1 MTSIKRTRTLRM
13 HFERTTVIEC
23 IPNPWRTRFHAFVR
37 SERVLA
43 SFASTWA
50 SHYYSLL
57 HKKKT
62 IEGSSICY
70 DLMEPNENPI
80 YFETK
85 TVPDPMTSNPHPIQP
100 ATDGSTL
107 ARGSDRIGL
116 QDSIISSSWWW
127 TKKFF
132 LYYILLYGMNPH
144 RRKLHWRNADRRN
157 SANYD
162 LTICNFDDLSFLG
175 CHFRR
180 SSYLSVYVFIYIYS
194 ECGRWSPKM
203 KIADIDYRTKFGDL
217 YVDCVSFD
225 DVHFGDLS
233 FRWCSFRREFRWS
246 PPSVISTFGD
256 LVFGDEAH
264 SQHESRNW
272 LTLD

>member
-1 MTSIKRTRTLRM
+1 
-13 HFERTTVIEC
+13 
-23 IPNPWRTRFHAFVR
+23 
-37 SERVLA
+37 
-43 SFASTWA
+43 
-50 SHYYSLL
+50 
-57 HKKKT
+57 
-62 IEGSSICY
+62 
-70 DLMEPNENPI
+70 
-80 YFETK
+80 
-85 TVPDPMTSNPHPIQP
+85 MTSNPHPIQP

-144 RRKLHWRNADRRN
+144 RRKLHCRNADRRN

-246 PPSVISTFGD
+246 PPSVISFSAMRHTIEMINENNSILIKKD
-256 LVFGDEAH
+256 KNKVY
-264 SQHESRNW
+264 
-272 LTLD
+272 LTLSIPTFSCVLHEHEENS